1 MKAKIFIKY
10 KDGILD
16 PQGKVTGNALNSIG
30 VKGIDSL
37 SIGKYIEMEFEDITR
52 DEADK
57 IANDSC
63 KKLLVNPNTQTYT
76 YEIIND

>member
-1 MKAKIFIKY
+1 MKAKIYIKY

-16 PQGKVTGNALNSIG
+16 PQGKVTSNALKSIG

-37 SIGKYIEMEFEDITR
+37 TIGKYIEINFKNISKE
-52 DEADK
+52 EADE
-57 IANDSC
+57 ITNDSC

-76 YEIIND
+76 FEIEND

>member
-30 VKGIDSL
+30 IKGVNSL
-37 SIGKYIEMEFEDITR
+37 TIGKYIEMKFDNISKI
-52 DEADK
+52 EADK
-57 IANDSC
+57 IANESC
-63 KKLLVNPNTQTYT
+63 KKLLVNPNTQTYS

>member
-37 SIGKYIEMEFEDITR
+37 SIGKYIEMEFQDITR

-63 KKLLVNPNTQTYT
+63 KKLLVNPNTQTYS

>member
-16 PQGKVTGNALNSIG
+16 PQGKVTGKALNSIG
-30 VKGIDSL
+30 INGINSL
-37 SIGKYIEMEFEDITR
+37 TIGKYIEMEFGDVSKA
-52 DEADK
+52 EANQ
-57 IANDSC
+57 IANESC

-76 YEIIND
+76 FEIINE

>member
-16 PQGKVTGNALNSIG
+16 PQGKVTGNELNSIG
-30 VKGIDSL
+30 IKGVDSL
-37 SIGKYIEMEFEDITR
+37 TIGKYIEMEFDNISK

-57 IANDSC
+57 IANESC

>member
-1 MKAKIFIKY
+1 MKARIFIKY

-37 SIGKYIEMEFEDITR
+37 SIGKYIEMEFDDITR

-63 KKLLVNPNTQTYT
+63 KKLLVNPNTQTYS

>member
-16 PQGKVTGNALNSIG
+16 PQGKVTGKALNSIG
-30 VKGIDSL
+30 INGINSL
-37 SIGKYIEMEFEDITR
+37 TIGKYIEMEFGDVSK
-52 DEADK
+52 DEANQ
-57 IANDSC
+57 IANESC

-76 YEIIND
+76 FEIINE

>member
-16 PQGKVTGNALNSIG
+16 PQGKVTNNALQSM
-30 VKGIDSL
+30 GIQDINDL
-37 SIGKYIEMEFEDITR
+37 TIGKYVEMDFGNVSKKEAMNIT
-52 DEADK
+52 EE
-57 IANDSC
+57 SC

-76 YEIIND
+76 FEIEE

>member
-30 VKGIDSL
+30 IEGVSSL
-37 SIGKYIEMEFEDITR
+37 TIGKYIEMEFGNITIEQAKNIA
-52 DEADK
+52 DE
-57 IANDSC
+57 SC